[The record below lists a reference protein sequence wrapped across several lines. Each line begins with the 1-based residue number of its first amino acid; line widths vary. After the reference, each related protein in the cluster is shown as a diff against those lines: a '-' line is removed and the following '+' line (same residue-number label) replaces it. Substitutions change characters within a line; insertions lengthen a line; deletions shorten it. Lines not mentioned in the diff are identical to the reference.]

1 MIQTWVI
8 MVHQFACCLNINVA
22 IERRLL
28 PSLHWRSRG
37 KEGLAEMSQNRSSL
51 EDHQHFR
58 HLWEWLRTLNLCVLE
73 LRLFLGW
80 SLYLLNLNSHN
91 QSSKSATTRPRDSA
105 IFCPMFTARSWIDRP
120 YASTICLVMVKINN
134 RSHFK
139 KVNIYVKLSVC
150 GNKVRYINYT
160 KYPNHGL

>member
-105 IFCPMFTARSWIDRP
+105 IFCPMFTAKRWILINGQNQQPFTLQKSQYIREVVRLWEQ
-120 YASTICLVMVKINN
+120 SKI
-134 RSHFK
+134 
-139 KVNIYVKLSVC
+139 YKLYQIS
-150 GNKVRYINYT
+150 
-160 KYPNHGL
+160 